1 MMKPLMAK
9 MPFPC
14 LLLGALLLGVT
25 VTASAQIRFGPDS
38 TAAGE
43 QLDTIVAVV
52 DSDVITRAE
61 LDRALVDARQQLR
74 SRGDELPPQPLLE
87 RQVLES
93 LIVDRLIE
101 RAARE
106 AGVVVDDPSLN
117 AAVESIA
124 RQNNLSLDQ
133 LRQALARDGIDF
145 GDFREGIREQLR
157 AQRLRQQVVDPR
169 ITVTELEIDNAL
181 DRADPALAASGDRA
195 TVREALLRRKAEEE
209 WDLWLR
215 QLRDQAYVEIR
226 L

>member
-1 MMKPLMAK
+1 MMK
-9 MPFPC
+9 
-14 LLLGALLLGVT
+14 LLSIHLLTGSVLIGALLLAGATT
-25 VTASAQIRFGPDS
+25 VSAQIRFGPDS
-38 TAAGE
+38 TSAGE
-43 QLDTIVAVV
+43 QLDTIVAVI
-52 DSDVITRAE
+52 DDDVITRAE
-61 LDRALVDARQQLR
+61 LDQALGDARQQLR
-74 SRGDELPPQPLLE
+74 SRNADPPPPEVLE

-101 RAARE
+101 RAGRE

-124 RQNNLSLDQ
+124 RQNGLNLGQ
-133 LRQALARDGIDF
+133 LRQALEQDGIDF
-145 GDFREGIREQLR
+145 TEFREDVRKQLR

-181 DRADPALAASGDRA
+181 DRADPSFAASGDRT